1 MFVKRFSR
9 SGGGLLLSVLFL
21 LATFLPAGS
30 YASPQQAGQVVAP
43 EVSARAAIVVEYPS
57 GRILYQKA
65 AHDRLAPA
73 STTKILTAILALE
86 YGKLDEVVTVDPEDI
101 IGGSTMG
108 LRAGEKQTLRN
119 LLYGLLL
126 PSGNDAGLAI
136 ARHIGSKQGATPAS
150 AKEAVE
156 TFVGMMNKRA
166 ERMGLKDTHFVNPH
180 GLGGR
185 DRHYSSAYDLA
196 ILTWHALHFSTFNE
210 IVRKAEYEVP
220 GHKLVNIN
228 KMLQRYTGADGV
240 KTGYTRRAGLCL
252 VVSAARG
259 GKRLI
264 SVVLNAP
271 RWYDDS
277 AALLDYG
284 FAELARAPRSHE
296 GERLLSA
303 SLGSRGGGMPAML
316 LGVLRCRH
324 RWM

>member
-1 MFVKRFSR
+1 MFVKRFGR
-9 SGGGLLLSVLFL
+9 SEGGLLLSVLFL
-21 LATFLPAGS
+21 LATFLPGGV
-30 YASPQQAGQVVAP
+30 YASPRASGQVVAP

-57 GRILYQKA
+57 GRILYQKT

-86 YGKLDEVVTVDPEDI
+86 YGKLDEVVTIAPEDI

-136 ARHIGSKQGATPAS
+136 ARHIGSKPGATS

-166 ERMGLKDTHFVNPH
+166 VQIGLKNTQFVNPH

-228 KMLQRYTGADGV
+228 KMLQRYAGADGV

-252 VVSAARG
+252 VTSATRG

-284 FAELARAPRSHE
+284 FAELARVPRSHE
-296 GERLLSA
+296 GERLLSTNP
-303 SLGSRGGGMPAML
+303 GSAGRPVML
-316 LGVLRCRH
+316 VGVLRCRH
-324 RWM
+324 WRM